1 MHISE
6 YQNLSRCS
14 EAQFLISLAD
24 REHVHGSIGL
34 MRHAGFIRV
43 FDLEAEKLS
52 ADIQSHRFTKA
63 CTSEMPYLFS
73 IPMTDRQRTK

>member
-1 MHISE
+1 MI
-6 YQNLSRCS
+6 N
-14 EAQFLISLAD
+14 LAD

-52 ADIQSHRFTKA
+52 ADSQSHGFTKA
-63 CTSEMPYLFS
+63 CSSEMPYLFP
-73 IPMTDRQRTK
+73 IPITDRQPTK